1 MAPSR
6 GSKPKTPA
14 KKTTTAGPSRR
25 PARNRKNEE
34 APEVFQDLLAEA
46 AVVDPEDVSER
57 PLKRRRVASGVVL
70 PSPSPQLPSRSMSG
84 KGKGRAKD
92 EVVDESEEVESDS
105 GKLQTIEQSSSSDD
119 DDEDEDETDY
129 GFEDVDLNQP
139 SASTTNDDGIQDL
152 SISLPTTTTTP
163 GKRQQPKAKRKGGAS
178 LLEKAHRLLVHK
190 AHVLCLLGHCMF
202 INTWCNLET
211 VHRNLEAVLTEKTK
225 LFLRANSRES
235 QFDRNAMF
243 MDGLQQAA
251 EQWRGRFRVTGSGMW
266 RARWSEP
273 DDGAFSGKGEGVGD
287 PMDRADFITAS
298 RKLSGSQDTGNQL
311 FCALLRAVGV
321 EARVVCSLQVLP
333 FTTAT
338 VKATPQK
345 PVKKVVYASAAA
357 SGTDHNSASDGSA
370 DDRSVGSS
378 TSVGRVPRVRRRLG
392 QPSFASTT
400 PAAPVEQRKVVRK
413 LAYPVFWTEA
423 FNPAHQKW
431 VPVDPVVTGTWNKP
445 SKLEPP
451 GSYSD
456 NQMSY
461 VVAFE
466 SDGVARD
473 VTRRYTKA
481 FNAKTRRFRVEA
493 TEGGA
498 AWWKK
503 ALKLFRRRGGK
514 LDREQVEDA
523 ELAGR
528 EAREGMPGN
537 VADFKGHPVY
547 ALERHL
553 RRGEVVWPRREVGK
567 VNAGTAKRA
576 RMEAVFR
583 RADVVVVRS
592 GEKWYRLGRVI
603 KVGEQ
608 ALKHVRA
615 AARVAGKRAQES
627 DEEGEEEERMTG
639 LYAEFQTEVYVPP
652 AVVRGKVPRNKFGN
666 LDVYVPSMVPGGGV
680 HVRHLFARAAAKELG
695 VDFVD
700 AVTGFSFKGRQ
711 GTAIVDGGV
720 IAEEFTGKVREII
733 EGLVVEAE
741 EARERERSKV
751 ALAVWARMMKG
762 LRIRERVRGYA
773 KSDEEGAE
781 GADVGV
787 EDQTATL
794 RAGGRD
800 DEELSTAGR
809 YTLEDLVSGKA
820 KAQAAKKRRRK
831 VEESEA
837 EEEEEGGFERE
848 DVEDDVEPVPTPRRS
863 LRSRRKVVEDED
875 EEMAD
880 ADHAVDEGGGFIA
893 EDADEQG
900 GGFLPD
906 AADEDD
912 GSGGFIPE
920 ESGDVKGD
928 GGLLAEDA
936 GDGGGF
942 LFEATGDENE
952 QDISDAADHESGGGF
967 LPDAD
972 APSPAHLYAS
982 RGPEPAGGQADRPTI
997 ASPFKHIDEKAAE
1010 LANGDG
1016 EDDPA
1021 THRNYT
1027 MAVPESHASQQPPST
1042 LDGTQNE
1049 VKEGQQ
1055 DVVLPGSP
1063 KETKGVIDMA
1073 PISTLN
1079 AEEDA
1084 EAQSDQDSLLSHDP
1098 EDEDAE
1104 PDWLE
1109 SD

>member
-6 GSKPKTPA
+6 GNKPKTPA

-25 PARNRKNEE
+25 SARNRKNEE
-34 APEVFQDLLAEA
+34 APEIFQDLLAEA
-46 AVVDPEDVSER
+46 AVVDSEHVSER

-70 PSPSPQLPSRSMSG
+70 PSPSPRAPSRSVDSKG
-84 KGKGRAKD
+84 KGKVR
-92 EVVDESEEVESDS
+92 EVEEEREAAESDVS

-119 DDEDEDETDY
+119 EDEEEDEDGFD
-129 GFEDVDLNQP
+129 FEDIDLNQL
-139 SASTTNDDGIQDL
+139 SASTNTNGIQDL
-152 SISLPTTTTTP
+152 SISLPTSATP
-163 GKRQQPKAKRKGGAS
+163 GKRQQPKTKRKPGTS
-178 LLEKAHRLLVHK
+178 LLEKSHRLLVHK

-202 INTWCNLET
+202 INTWCNVEI
-211 VHRNLEAVLTEKTK
+211 VQRNLEAVLTEKTK

-243 MDGLQQAA
+243 MDGLQQAT
-251 EQWRGRFRVTGSGMW
+251 EQFRGRFRITSSGLH
-266 RARWSEP
+266 RPRWSDIDEP
-273 DDGAFSGKGEGVGD
+273 NGSKGEGVAE
-287 PMDRADFITAS
+287 PMDRSDFISAS
-298 RKLSGSQDTGNQL
+298 RKLAGSQDTGNQL
-311 FCALLRAVGV
+311 FCALLRGVGV

-333 FTTAT
+333 FGSVA
-338 VKATPQK
+338 VKAAPVK
-345 PVKKVVYASAAA
+345 VVKKVVYASAAA
-357 SGTDHNSASDGSA
+357 SGTDHSASDGSA

-378 TSVGRVPRVRRRLG
+378 ASVGRVPGVRRRLG

-400 PAAPVEQRKVVRK
+400 TPTPTEQRKAVKK

-431 VPVDPVVTGTWNKP
+431 IPVDPIVTGTWNKP

-451 GSYSD
+451 GSYPD

-481 FNAKTRRFRVEA
+481 FNAKTRRSRVEA
-493 TEGGA
+493 TDGGA
-498 AWWKK
+498 GWWKR

-523 ELAGR
+523 EMAGR

-576 RMEAVFR
+576 RMEGVFR
-583 RADVVVVRS
+583 REDVVVVRS
-592 GEKWYRLGRVI
+592 GEKWYRVGRVV

-615 AARVAGKRAQES
+615 AARVVGKRAQDS
-627 DEEGEEEERMTG
+627 DGEEEEEERTTG

-652 AVVRGKVPRNKFGN
+652 AVVKGKVPRNKFGN

-680 HVRHLFARAAAKELG
+680 HVRHLFAKAAARELG

-700 AVTGFSFKGRQ
+700 AVVGFSFKGRQ
-711 GTAIVDGGV
+711 GTAVVDGGV
-720 IAEEFTGKVREII
+720 IAEEYAGKVREVV
-733 EGLVVEAE
+733 EGLVVEAK

-751 ALAVWARMMKG
+751 ALAVWGRMMKG

-773 KSDEEGAE
+773 GEGGEEGEVA
-781 GADVGV
+781 V
-787 EDQTATL
+787 EDQTAAL

-848 DVEDDVEPVPTPRRS
+848 DGDEDDELAPTPRRS
-863 LRSRRKVVEDED
+863 LRSRRKVVEEDED
-875 EEMAD
+875 EEVGN
-880 ADHAVDEGGGFIA
+880 ADHVDDEGGGFLA
-893 EDADEQG
+893 EDADEEG

-906 AADEDD
+906 AGDADDD
-912 GSGGFIPE
+912 GSGGFVPE
-920 ESGDVKGD
+920 ET
-928 GGLLAEDA
+928 GGMEGGGGFLAEDS

-942 LFEATGDENE
+942 MVDPAENE
-952 QDISDAADHESGGGF
+952 HEQGMADAADHESGGGF

-972 APSPAHLYAS
+972 ASSPAHLDAS
-982 RGPEPAGGQADRPTI
+982 HGTDVAGGQAEAPTL
-997 ASPFKHIDEKAAE
+997 APPFRHIDENAAKM
-1010 LANGDG
+1010 ANGG
-1016 EDDPA
+1016 HEDDHNH
-1021 THRNYT
+1021 TT
-1027 MAVPESHASQQPPST
+1027 VVPKPHASQQPPRP
-1042 LDGTQNE
+1042 LNGTQDAM
-1049 VKEGQQ
+1049 KDGQQ
-1055 DVVLPGSP
+1055 DVALLGSP
-1063 KETKGVIDMA
+1063 KEA
-1073 PISTLN
+1073 
-1079 AEEDA
+1079 EDA
-1084 EAQSDQDSLLSHDP
+1084 IDTAPNGMLSAEGDAEVQSDQDSLLSHDP

>member
-6 GSKPKTPA
+6 GKPKPKTSTP
-14 KKTTTAGPSRR
+14 KTTSGPSRR
-25 PARNRKNEE
+25 SARNRKNEE
-34 APEVFQDLLAEA
+34 APEVFQDLLAEV

-70 PSPSPQLPSRSMSG
+70 PSPSPQAPSRSVGG
-84 KGKGRAKD
+84 KGKGKVTEVED
-92 EVVDESEEVESDS
+92 ERQGVESDVA
-105 GKLQTIEQSSSSDD
+105 GTLQTIEQSSSSDD
-119 DDEDEDETDY
+119 EDEEEDEDGFD
-129 GFEDVDLNQP
+129 FEDVDLSHP
-139 SASTTNDDGIQDL
+139 SASTNTNGIQDL
-152 SISLPTTTTTP
+152 SISLPTSSTTS
-163 GKRQQPKAKRKGGAS
+163 KRPQPKTKRKPGTS
-178 LLEKAHRLLVHK
+178 LLEKSHRLVVHK

-202 INTWCNLET
+202 INTWCNLEI
-211 VHRNLEAVLTEKTK
+211 VQRNLEAVLTEKTK

-243 MDGLQQAA
+243 MDGVQQAT
-251 EQWRGRFRVTGSGMW
+251 EQFRGRFRIISSGLH
-266 RARWSEP
+266 RPCWSDSDEP
-273 DDGAFSGKGEGVGD
+273 NGGKGEGVAE
-287 PMDRADFITAS
+287 PMDRSDFISAS
-298 RKLSGSQDTGNQL
+298 RKLAGSQDTGNQL
-311 FCALLRAVGV
+311 FCALLRGVGV
-321 EARVVCSLQVLP
+321 EARVVCSLQVLA
-333 FTTAT
+333 FATAT
-338 VKATPQK
+338 VKSTPAK
-345 PVKKVVYASAAA
+345 PAKKIVYASAAA
-357 SGTDHNSASDGSA
+357 SGTDHNSASDNSA

-378 TSVGRVPRVRRRLG
+378 TSVGRVPGVRRRLG

-400 PAAPVEQRKVVRK
+400 TTTPTEQRKVVKK

-431 VPVDPVVTGTWNKP
+431 IPIDPIVTGTWNKP
-445 SKLEPP
+445 AKLEPP
-451 GSYSD
+451 GSYPD

-481 FNAKTRRFRVEA
+481 FNAKTRRSRVES

-498 AWWKK
+498 GWWRRT
-503 ALKLFRRRGGK
+503 LRLFRRRGGK

-523 ELAGR
+523 EMAGR

-567 VNAGTAKRA
+567 VNAGSAKRA

-583 RADVVVVRS
+583 RQDVVVVRS
-592 GEKWYRLGRVI
+592 GEKWYRLGRVV
-603 KVGEQ
+603 KGGEQ
-608 ALKHVRA
+608 PIKHVRA
-615 AARVAGKRAQES
+615 AARVGGKRAAEDS
-627 DEEGEEEERMTG
+627 EEEEEERKTG

-652 AVVRGKVPRNKFGN
+652 VVVKGKVPRNKFGN

-680 HVRHLFARAAAKELG
+680 HVRHLFAKAAARELG

-700 AVTGFSFKGRQ
+700 AVVGFSFKGRQ
-711 GTAIVDGGV
+711 GTAVVDGGV
-720 IAEEFTGKVREII
+720 VAEEYAGRVREVI
-733 EGLVVEAE
+733 EGLVVEAR

-751 ALAVWARMMKG
+751 ALAVWGRMMKG
-762 LRIRERVRGYA
+762 LRIRERVRGYTG
-773 KSDEEGAE
+773 EGGGE
-781 GADVGV
+781 GGVAV
-787 EDQTATL
+787 EDQTAAL

-800 DEELSTAGR
+800 DEGLDTAGR

-848 DVEDDVEPVPTPRRS
+848 DGDEDDELAPTPRRS
-863 LRSRRKVVEDED
+863 LRARRKVVEEDVD
-875 EEMAD
+875 EEVGN
-880 ADHAVDEGGGFIA
+880 ADHADDEGGGFIA
-893 EDADEQG
+893 EDADEEG

-906 AADEDD
+906 AGDEGDD
-912 GSGGFIPE
+912 GSGGFVPE
-920 ESGDVKGD
+920 ETGGMAD
-928 GGLLAEDA
+928 GGGFLAEDS

-942 LFEATGDENE
+942 MVDPAQNE
-952 QDISDAADHESGGGF
+952 REQGMADAADHESGGGF

-972 APSPAHLYAS
+972 ALSPAHLDVS
-982 RGPEPAGGQADRPTI
+982 HGTDVAGGQAEAPTL
-997 ASPFKHIDEKAAE
+997 APPFRHIDENAAKM
-1010 LANGDG
+1010 ANGG
-1016 EDDPA
+1016 HEDDHNH
-1021 THRNYT
+1021 TT
-1027 MAVPESHASQQPPST
+1027 VVPKPHVSQQPPRP
-1042 LDGTQNE
+1042 LNGTQDAM
-1049 VKEGQQ
+1049 KDGQQ
-1055 DVVLPGSP
+1055 DVALLGSP
-1063 KETKGVIDMA
+1063 RKAEDAIDIA
-1073 PISTLN
+1073 PNGLLS
-1079 AEEDA
+1079 AEGDA

>member
-6 GSKPKTPA
+6 GKPKPPA

-25 PARNRKNEE
+25 SARNRKNEE
-34 APEVFQDLLAEA
+34 APEIFQDLLAEA
-46 AVVDPEDVSER
+46 AVVDPGDVSER

-70 PSPSPQLPSRSMSG
+70 PSPGPQVPSRSG
-84 KGKGRAKD
+84 KARARD
-92 EVVDESEEVESDS
+92 EVVEEVESDVA
-105 GKLQTIEQSSSSDD
+105 GKLQTIEQSSSSS

-129 GFEDVDLNQP
+129 NFEDIDLNQP

-152 SISLPTTTTTP
+152 SISLPTSTTS
-163 GKRQQPKAKRKGGAS
+163 GKRQQPKPKRKGGAS

-202 INTWCNLET
+202 INTWCNDEV
-211 VHRNLEAVLTEKTK
+211 VHRNLEAVLMEKTK

-243 MDGLQQAA
+243 MDGLQQAT
-251 EQWRGRFRVTGSGMW
+251 EQWRGRFRVTAEGM
-266 RARWSEP
+266 RRGKWSEP
-273 DDGAFSGKGEGVGD
+273 DEFSNGKGEGVAD
-287 PMDRADFITAS
+287 PMDRSDFISAS
-298 RKLSGSQDTGNQL
+298 RKLAGSQDAGNQL
-311 FCALLRAVGV
+311 FCALLRGVGV

-333 FTTAT
+333 FASVA
-338 VKATPQK
+338 VKATPVK
-345 PVKKVVYASAAA
+345 AVKKVVYASAAA

-378 TSVGRVPRVRRRLG
+378 ASVGRVPGVRRRLG
-392 QPSFASTT
+392 QPSFAPASS
-400 PAAPVEQRKVVRK
+400 AAPTEQRKVVRK

-431 VPVDPVVTGTWNKP
+431 VCVDPVVTATFNKP

-481 FNAKTRRFRVEA
+481 FNAKTRRSRVES

-498 AWWKK
+498 VWWKK
-503 ALKLFRRRGGK
+503 ALRLFRRRGGK

-523 ELAGR
+523 EMAGR
-528 EAREGMPGN
+528 EAREGMPSN
-537 VADFKGHPVY
+537 VQDFKGHPVY

-553 RRGEVVWPRREVGK
+553 RRGEVVHPRREVGK
-567 VNAGTAKRA
+567 VNAGTAKKA
-576 RMEAVFR
+576 RMEGVFR
-583 RADVVVVRS
+583 RQDVVVCRS

-615 AARVAGKRAQES
+615 AARVAGKRAQDS
-627 DEEGEEEERMTG
+627 DEDGEEERITG

-680 HVRHLFARAAAKELG
+680 HVKHSFARAAARELG

-720 IAEEFTGKVREII
+720 IAEEHAGKVREVI
-733 EGLVVEAE
+733 EGLVVEAK

-751 ALAVWARMMKG
+751 ALALWGRMMKG

-773 KSDEEGAE
+773 KEGEEGIGE
-781 GADVGV
+781 GGVAV
-787 EDQTATL
+787 EDQTAAL

-831 VEESEA
+831 VGESE

-848 DVEDDVEPVPTPRRS
+848 DGDEDAEIAPTPRRS
-863 LRSRRKVVEDED
+863 LRSRRKVVEEDED
-875 EEMAD
+875 QDIAD
-880 ADHAVDEGGGFIA
+880 VNHAGGGFVA
-893 EDADEQG
+893 DDEDDQG

-906 AADEDD
+906 AMDEDGD
-912 GSGGFIPE
+912 GSGGFMPE
-920 ESGDVKGD
+920 ED
-928 GGLLAEDA
+928 GGMAGGGGFLAEDA
-936 GDGGGF
+936 GDGGSF
-942 LFEATGDENE
+942 VLDSAEHEHE
-952 QDISDAADHESGGGF
+952 QGMADAADHESGGGF

-972 APSPAHLYAS
+972 ALSPAHLDAS
-982 RGPEPAGGQADRPTI
+982 HGTGVASSQAEAPAI
-997 ASPFKHIDEKAAE
+997 ASPLKYIEAAE
-1010 LANGDG
+1010 MADEENK
-1016 EDDPA
+1016 DDPA
-1021 THRNYT
+1021 TDHNHT
-1027 MAVPESHASQQPPST
+1027 IPGSHASQQAPNT
-1042 LDGTQNE
+1042 LEDAQDEMEDGH
-1049 VKEGQQ
+1049 Q
-1055 DVVLPGSP
+1055 DAALPGSS
-1063 KETKGVIDMA
+1063 KEAESGFHTA
-1073 PISTLN
+1073 ANNISS
-1079 AEEDA
+1079 AEGDA

>member
-6 GSKPKTPA
+6 GKPKTPA

-25 PARNRKNEE
+25 SARNRRNEE
-34 APEVFQDLLAEA
+34 APEIYQDLLAEA
-46 AVVDPEDVSER
+46 AVVDPGDVSER

-70 PSPSPQLPSRSMSG
+70 PSPSPQAPSRTVGG
-84 KGKGRAKD
+84 KGKGKAKD
-92 EVVDESEEVESDS
+92 EVVEEVESDV
-105 GKLQTIEQSSSSDD
+105 GNLQTIEQSSSSS
-119 DDEDEDETDY
+119 DDEDDDDETDY
-129 GFEDVDLNQP
+129 GFEDVDLSHP
-139 SASTTNDDGIQDL
+139 SGSTTNNGIQDL
-152 SISLPTTTTTP
+152 SISLPTSATTP
-163 GKRQQPKAKRKGGAS
+163 KRQQPKTKRKAGAS

-202 INTWCNLET
+202 INTWCNIST

-243 MDGLQQAA
+243 VDGLQQAT
-251 EQWRGRFRVTGSGMW
+251 EQFRGRFRITSSGL
-266 RARWSEP
+266 RRPRWSDSNEP
-273 DDGAFSGKGEGVGD
+273 NGGKNEDVAD
-287 PMDRADFITAS
+287 PMDRSDFVSAS
-298 RKLSGSQDTGNQL
+298 RRLAGSQDTGNQL

-338 VKATPQK
+338 VKATPIK
-345 PVKKVVYASAAA
+345 PMKKIVYASAAA
-357 SGTDHNSASDGSA
+357 SGTDHNSASDNSA
-370 DDRSVGSS
+370 DDRSIGSS
-378 TSVGRVPRVRRRLG
+378 ASVGRVPGVRRRLG

-400 PAAPVEQRKVVRK
+400 TTTPTEPRKVVRK

-431 VPVDPVVTGTWNKP
+431 VCVDPVVTGTGTVNKP
-445 SKLEPP
+445 AKLEPP

-473 VTRRYTKA
+473 VTRRYAKA
-481 FNAKTRRFRVEA
+481 FNAKTRRSRVEA

-503 ALKLFRRRGGK
+503 PLRLFKRRGGR
-514 LDREQVEDA
+514 LDREQVEDS
-523 ELAGR
+523 EMAGR
-528 EAREGMPGN
+528 EAREGMPAN
-537 VADFKGHPVY
+537 VQDFKGHPVY

-553 RRGEVVWPRREVGK
+553 RRGEVIHPRREVGK
-567 VNAGTAKRA
+567 VNAGTAKKA

-592 GEKWYRLGRVI
+592 GEKWYRLGRVV

-608 ALKHVRA
+608 PVKHVRA
-615 AARVAGKRAQES
+615 AARVGGKRAAEDS
-627 DEEGEEEERMTG
+627 DEEEEEERTTG
-639 LYAEFQTEVYVPP
+639 FYAEFQTESYVPP

-680 HVRHLFARAAAKELG
+680 HVRHSFARAAAKELG
-695 VDFVD
+695 IDFVD
-700 AVTGFSFKGRQ
+700 AVVGFSFKGRQ
-711 GTAIVDGGV
+711 GTAVVDGGV
-720 IAEEFTGKVREII
+720 IAEEFAGKVREVI
-733 EGLVVEAE
+733 EGLVL
-741 EARERERSKV
+741 EAREAGERERSKV

-773 KSDEEGAE
+773 KEGGEGGEEGE
-781 GADVGV
+781 VGV
-787 EDQTATL
+787 EDQTAAL

-800 DEELSTAGR
+800 DGELSTAGR
-809 YTLEDLVSGKA
+809 CTLEDLVSGKA

-848 DVEDDVEPVPTPRRS
+848 GGDEDAEPVPTPRRS

-875 EEMAD
+875 EEIAD
-880 ADHAVDEGGGFIA
+880 ADHADDEGGGFIA

-912 GSGGFIPE
+912 GGGGFVPE
-920 ESGDVKGD
+920 ET
-928 GGLLAEDA
+928 GGMAGGGGFLAEDA
-936 GDGGGF
+936 DDGGGF
-942 LFEATGDENE
+942 LVDMAENE
-952 QDISDAADHESGGGF
+952 HEQDVADAADHESGGGF

-972 APSPAHLYAS
+972 APHLDAS
-982 RGPEPAGGQADRPTI
+982 HGIDAAGGQAEAPTI
-997 ASPFKHIDEKAAE
+997 APPFKHIDELAAKM
-1010 LANGDG
+1010 ANGDD
-1016 EDDPA
+1016 EDD
-1021 THRNYT
+1021 HNHT
-1027 MAVPESHASQQPPST
+1027 MVVPESHTSQQAPST
-1042 LDGTQNE
+1042 LDGAQDE
-1049 VKEGQQ
+1049 MKDGQQ
-1055 DVVLPGSP
+1055 DVALPGSP
-1063 KETKGVIDMA
+1063 KEAEGVIDTA
-1073 PISTLN
+1073 SNIILS
-1079 AEEDA
+1079 AEGDA

>member
-6 GSKPKTPA
+6 GNKPKTLTS
-14 KKTTTAGPSRR
+14 KTTPGPSRR
-25 PARNRKNEE
+25 SGRNRKNEE
-34 APEVFQDLLAEA
+34 APEIFQDLLAEA
-46 AVVDPEDVSER
+46 AVVDSEDVSER

-70 PSPSPQLPSRSMSG
+70 PSPSPILPSRNVGG
-84 KGKGRAKD
+84 KGKGKARD
-92 EVVDESEEVESDS
+92 EVVEDEEVESDA
-105 GKLQTIEQSSSSDD
+105 GKLQTIEQSSSSSS
-119 DDEDEDETDY
+119 DEDEDETDY

-139 SASTTNDDGIQDL
+139 SASTTNNGIQDL
-152 SISLPTTTTTP
+152 SISLPTTTTP
-163 GKRQQPKAKRKGGAS
+163 GKRQQPKVKRKSGTS

-202 INTWCNLET
+202 INTWCNNEV

-243 MDGLQQAA
+243 MDGLQQAT
-251 EQWRGRFRVTGSGMW
+251 EQWRGRFRVTGEGMR

-273 DDGAFSGKGEGVGD
+273 DDGAAGSKGEGVAE
-287 PMDRADFITAS
+287 PMDRSDFISAS
-298 RKLSGSQDTGNQL
+298 RKLAGSQDTGNQL

-333 FTTAT
+333 FTTAS
-338 VKATPQK
+338 VKATPMK
-345 PVKKVVYASAAA
+345 PVKKIVYASAAA
-357 SGTDHNSASDGSA
+357 SGTDHNSASDNSA

-378 TSVGRVPRVRRRLG
+378 TSVGRVPGVRRRLG
-392 QPSFASTT
+392 QPSFASSTTTT
-400 PAAPVEQRKVVRK
+400 PTEPRKVVRK
-413 LAYPVFWTEA
+413 LAYPVFWVEA

-431 VPVDPVVTGTWNKP
+431 VCVDPVVTATFNKP

-466 SDGVARD
+466 SDGVVRD

-481 FNAKTRRFRVEA
+481 FNAKTRRSRVEA

-503 ALKLFRRRGGK
+503 ALRLFRRRGGK

-523 ELAGR
+523 EMAGR
-528 EAREGMPGN
+528 EAREGMPSN
-537 VADFKGHPVY
+537 VQDFKGHPVY

-567 VNAGTAKRA
+567 VNAGTAKKA
-576 RMEAVFR
+576 RMEAVYR

-608 ALKHVRA
+608 PVKHVRA
-615 AARVAGKRAQES
+615 AARVGGKRAQDS
-627 DEEGEEEERMTG
+627 DEDGEEEERMTG

-652 AVVRGKVPRNKFGN
+652 VVVRGKIPRNKFGN

-680 HVRHLFARAAAKELG
+680 HVRHSFARAAARELG

-700 AVTGFSFKGRQ
+700 AVVGFSFKGRQ
-711 GTAIVDGGV
+711 GTAVVDGGV
-720 IAEEFTGKVREII
+720 IAEEFAGKVREAI
-733 EGLVVEAE
+733 EGLVVEAR
-741 EARERERSKV
+741 EAKERERSKV
-751 ALAVWARMMKG
+751 ALAVWGRMMKG
-762 LRIRERVRGYA
+762 LRIRERVRGYS
-773 KSDEEGAE
+773 KEGEEGRGE
-781 GADVGV
+781 GEVAV
-787 EDQTATL
+787 EDQTAAL

-820 KAQAAKKRRRK
+820 KAQAAKKRKRK
-831 VEESEA
+831 VDESEA
-837 EEEEEGGFERE
+837 EEEEGGFERE
-848 DVEDDVEPVPTPRRS
+848 DGDEDAEAVPTPRRS
-863 LRSRRKVVEDED
+863 LRSRRKVVERDED
-875 EEMAD
+875 EEVEN
-880 ADHAVDEGGGFIA
+880 ADHADDEGGGFIA
-893 EDADEQG
+893 EDEQG

-906 AADEDD
+906 AMDEDGD
-912 GSGGFIPE
+912 GSGGFVLGE
-920 ESGDVKGD
+920 GD
-928 GGLLAEDA
+928 GMAGGGGFLAEDF

-942 LFEATGDENE
+942 LVEEAGDEE
-952 QDISDAADHESGGGF
+952 RQDVPDDNGHQDGGGF

-972 APSPAHLYAS
+972 ADALSPAHLDVSHDTGVAGNEAE
-982 RGPEPAGGQADRPTI
+982 GPTV
-997 ASPFKHIDEKAAE
+997 ASPSKHIDEKAANM
-1010 LANGDG
+1010 ANGDD
-1016 EDDPA
+1016 EDDSA
-1021 THRNYT
+1021 TYRDH
-1027 MAVPESHASQQPPST
+1027 AIPESHASQQAPST
-1042 LDGTQNE
+1042 LDSA
-1049 VKEGQQ
+1049 Q
-1055 DVVLPGSP
+1055 DERKDDQRNIDLPENP
-1063 KETKGVIDMA
+1063 KEADDLA
-1073 PISTLN
+1073 PDSMLS
-1079 AEEDA
+1079 AEDDP

>member
-6 GSKPKTPA
+6 GNPKTPA
-14 KKTTTAGPSRR
+14 KKTTTPGPSRR
-25 PARNRKNEE
+25 SARNRKNEE

-70 PSPSPQLPSRSMSG
+70 PSPSPGAVKQREG
-84 KGKGRAKD
+84 KGKEKARD
-92 EVVDESEEVESDS
+92 EVLDESEEVESDG
-105 GKLQTIEQSSSSDD
+105 GKLQTIEQSSSSSSS
-119 DDEDEDETDY
+119 ENEDETDY
-129 GFEDVDLNQP
+129 GFEDVDINQP
-139 SASTTNDDGIQDL
+139 SASTTTGIQDL
-152 SISLPTTTTTP
+152 SICLPTSTTP
-163 GKRQQPKAKRKGGAS
+163 GKRQQPKAKRKPGAS

-211 VHRNLEAVLTEKTK
+211 VHRNLEPLLTEKTK

-243 MDGLQQAA
+243 MDGVQQAA
-251 EQWRGRFRVTGSGMW
+251 EQWRGRFRVTGEGMR
-266 RARWSEP
+266 RARWSDHDERP
-273 DDGAFSGKGEGVGD
+273 AGEVPD
-287 PMDRADFITAS
+287 PMDRADFISAS
-298 RKLSGSQDTGNQL
+298 RKLAGSQDTGNQL
-311 FCALLRAVGV
+311 FCALLRGVGV

-333 FTTAT
+333 FATTA

-345 PVKKVVYASAAA
+345 PVKKIVYASAAA
-357 SGTDHNSASDGSA
+357 SGTDHNSASDNSA

-378 TSVGRVPRVRRRLG
+378 ASVGRVPGVRRRLG

-400 PAAPVEQRKVVRK
+400 TTTPTEPRKVVRK
-413 LAYPVFWTEA
+413 LAYPVLWTEA

-431 VPVDPVVTGTWNKP
+431 VPVDPIVTGTFNKP
-445 SKLEPP
+445 FKLEPP

-481 FNAKTRRFRVEA
+481 FNAKTRRSRVET
-493 TEGGA
+493 TEGDA
-498 AWWKK
+498 MWWKK

-567 VNAGTAKRA
+567 VNAGTAKKA
-576 RMEAVFR
+576 RMEGVFR
-583 RADVVVVRS
+583 RKDVVVVRS

-608 ALKHVRA
+608 PLKHVRA
-615 AARVAGKRAQES
+615 AVRVGGKRAGDS
-627 DEEGEEEERMTG
+627 DEEEEEERTTG

-652 AVVRGKVPRNKFGN
+652 AVVGGKVPRNKFGN

-680 HVRHLFARAAAKELG
+680 HVRHSFVKAAARELG

-700 AVTGFSFKGRQ
+700 AVVGFSFKGRQ

-720 IAEEFTGKVREII
+720 IAQEYGDAVRETIQGMI
-733 EGLVVEAE
+733 VEAK
-741 EARERERSKV
+741 EAKERERSKV
-751 ALAVWARMMKG
+751 ALAVWGRMMKG

-773 KSDEEGAE
+773 KEGGE
-781 GADVGV
+781 GGGEGEVAVAV
-787 EDQTATL
+787 EDQTAAL

-800 DEELSTAGR
+800 DEKLSTAGR

-831 VEESEA
+831 VEESEE

-848 DVEDDVEPVPTPRRS
+848 DVDDDAERAPTPRRS
-863 LRSRRKVVEDED
+863 LRSRRKVVEEDED
-875 EEMAD
+875 ENIAD
-880 ADHAVDEGGGFIA
+880 VDHADDEGGGFIA
-893 EDADEQG
+893 EDEQG

-906 AADEDD
+906 AMDEDGD
-912 GSGGFIPE
+912 GSGAFVLRE
-920 ESGDVKGD
+920 GD
-928 GGLLAEDA
+928 GMAGAGGFLAEDA
-936 GDGGGF
+936 DNGGGF
-942 LFEATGDENE
+942 LVEGDGDDERPDIPNDNDL
-952 QDISDAADHESGGGF
+952 QDGRGS

-972 APSPAHLYAS
+972 APSPAHLDVSHDTSVAGNEAE
-982 RGPEPAGGQADRPTI
+982 GPI
-997 ASPFKHIDEKAAE
+997 VASPSKHIDEKAANM
-1010 LANGDG
+1010 ANGDD
-1016 EDDPA
+1016 EDDSA
-1021 THRNYT
+1021 TCRDH
-1027 MAVPESHASQQPPST
+1027 AIPESHASQQAPST
-1042 LDGTQNE
+1042 LDSA
-1049 VKEGQQ
+1049 Q
-1055 DVVLPGSP
+1055 DERQDDQRNIDLPENP
-1063 KETKGVIDMA
+1063 KEADDLA
-1073 PISTLN
+1073 PDSMLS
-1079 AEEDA
+1079 AEDDP